1 MKTLISVSLLSLAA
15 MTKVL
20 FLEKSMGTM
29 FRLQPFS
36 RFSQHFLILKDLQ
49 S

>member
-1 MKTLISVSLLSLAA
+1 MKTLISVSSLSLAA

-29 FRLQPFS
+29 FRLQPSLDFPNI
-36 RFSQHFLILKDLQ
+36 F
-49 S
+49 